1 MATKAASRGSFKVY
15 VDGVYRGTI
24 STYSTT
30 TKYRQLVYQFSWAA
44 PGTHKI
50 KIVVSGTSGHPRV
63 DLDAFVV
70 LR

>member
-1 MATKAASRGSFKVY
+1 
-15 VDGVYRGTI
+15 VDGVLKGTI

-30 TKYRQLVYQFSWAA
+30 TRYRQNVFQFSWPTA
-44 PGTHKI
+44 GTHSV

-70 LR
+70 LK